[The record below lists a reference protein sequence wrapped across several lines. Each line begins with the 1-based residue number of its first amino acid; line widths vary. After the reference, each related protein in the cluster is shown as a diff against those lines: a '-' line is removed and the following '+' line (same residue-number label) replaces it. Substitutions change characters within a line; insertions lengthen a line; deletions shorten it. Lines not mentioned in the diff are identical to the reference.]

1 MWRCFSVTVLCL
13 FVVVSC
19 GSRKPDVP
27 VEKKSPA
34 SAEQQIEAGR
44 DERTVDPAYTYKI
57 IKHETP
63 QRFQVDTDSVVVVRL
78 LNTSNRTWEKMGA
91 IRLGCIWTDQ
101 SGEALD
107 GMTSVA
113 PVLRD
118 TPPGESVPFKCR
130 VKAPPEPGQF
140 FLIWDLHEKGVGD
153 ENIFFDKFRHH

>member
-1 MWRCFSVTVLCL
+1 
-13 FVVVSC
+13 
-19 GSRKPDVP
+19 
-27 VEKKSPA
+27 
-34 SAEQQIEAGR
+34 
-44 DERTVDPAYTYKI
+44 
-57 IKHETP
+57 
-63 QRFQVDTDSVVVVRL
+63 
-78 LNTSNRTWEKMGA
+78 MGA

-140 FLIWDLHEKGVGD
+140 FLIWDLHEKGVGW
-153 ENIFFDKFRHH
+153 FRAKGAQPLRIPIEVR